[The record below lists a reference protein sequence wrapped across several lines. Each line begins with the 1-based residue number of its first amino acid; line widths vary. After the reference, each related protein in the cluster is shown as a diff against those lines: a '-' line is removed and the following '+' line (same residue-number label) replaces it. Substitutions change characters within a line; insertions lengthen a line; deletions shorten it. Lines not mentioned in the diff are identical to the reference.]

1 MLLVSNLMFMENIFM
16 DLMDNISHY
25 LFIILMPLYLYHQI
39 LIYIYFYRY
48 IMYVGLIFDLM
59 NLRYILYLMMER
71 IFNILQGNL
80 ILNSILLLYIF
91 SYLGHILQSSYVLFT
106 F

>member
-16 DLMDNISHY
+16 DLMDNIVHY
-25 LFIILMPLYLYHQI
+25 LFIILMPLYLYLQI
-39 LIYIYFYRY
+39 LIYIYFYIY